1 MKEKLEEKKRRLEG
15 RIRYYERRAEK
26 HGESRKIVEVC
37 AIRGKAAQEELEQIN
52 RQLDEENGAYGDC
65 YYEEK
70 YDIPELSAFGE
81 AGLVLH
87 QVGVF
92 HVGNTY
98 QVAEQKYYCVRL
110 KVAGG
115 EGILEVRKK
124 FRHQCWQTAFTW
136 KSAGRVRKR
145 KTN

>member
-1 MKEKLEEKKRRLEG
+1 MKEKLEEKKRKPEG

-65 YYEEK
+65 Y
-70 YDIPELSAFGE
+70 
-81 AGLVLH
+81 
-87 QVGVF
+87 GVF

-98 QVAEQKYYCVRL
+98 QVAEQKYYCVKL